1 MSSETLP
8 TYNDLS
14 AALDQ
19 TAIKMNAS
27 QVHGLM
33 CGLSLL
39 GTAKSSA
46 WEELILG
53 KEKASKPLDALL
65 KSLYTVTQ
73 NQLTSTLFEFEMV
86 LPDDEAPLPERAEC
100 LTLWCQGFLTGMKIV
115 DIPIEGRKPSDMTE
129 AINDLIEIAKM
140 NYEQV
145 VATEEDEVAY
155 TELVEYV
162 RMAVILI
169 YQETMGKSD
178 QSARSLH

>member
-8 TYNDLS
+8 TYSKLS
-14 AALDQ
+14 DVLDK
-19 TAIKMNAS
+19 TSLKMNAA

-39 GTAKSSA
+39 GTAKPSA

-53 KEKASKPLDALL
+53 KEKASKELDTLL
-65 KSLYTVTQ
+65 QSLYTVTQ
-73 NQLTSTLFEFEMV
+73 HQLTSTLFEFEMV

-100 LTLWCQGFLTGMKIV
+100 LTLWCQGFLTGMKII
-115 DIPIEGRKPSDMTE
+115 DIPIVGRKPSDMTE

-169 YQETMGKSD
+169 YQETTSELDKP
-178 QSARSLH
+178 RSLH